1 MNYEVF
7 LIILVAYMIG
17 CIPSGVVVARLKGID
32 LRKVGSGNIGATNV
46 LRAVG
51 KGAAVVTLLG
61 DSLKGAF
68 AVLICRYFLGGEMWE
83 GIAGIAAILGHNFSI
98 LLSFKGGKGVAT
110 GLGVLFVYSPIVAFI
125 TLGIWLAV
133 AFSTKYSSLAAIVAY
148 SILPLS
154 FLLFDASKV
163 KVVAAVIIALL
174 ILIKHKSNIK
184 RLLVGTES
192 KIGERMT
199 VE

>member
-1 MNYEVF
+1 MDYKIF
-7 LIILVAYMIG
+7 LIMLVAYMIG
-17 CIPSGVVVARLKGID
+17 SVPSGVIVARLKGID

-46 LRAVG
+46 LRAVS
-51 KGAAVVTLLG
+51 KGSAVVTLLG
-61 DSLKGAF
+61 DFLKGAF

-83 GIAGIAAILGHNFSI
+83 GIAGIAVILGHNFSI

-133 AFSTKYSSLAAIVAY
+133 AFSTRYSSLAAIVAY

-163 KVVAAVIIALL
+163 KVATAVIIAFL
-174 ILIKHKSNIK
+174 ILIKHRSNMK

-199 VE
+199 